1 MLPLPDNG
9 HSITIII
16 MDSPRF
22 IVNDQ
27 FPEESGLM
35 AKCFIF
41 GKVLIIDYD
50 IKLSPSIYKEISKE
64 LKKHDI
70 KVDTDLKCLVGRMFT
85 ITGRQMPDNKEI
97 TYDVKLR
104 LDLEQED
111 TWCVVWVSFEK

>member
-70 KVDTDLKCLVGRMFT
+70 KVDADLKCLVGRMFT

-111 TWCVVWVSFEK
+111 T